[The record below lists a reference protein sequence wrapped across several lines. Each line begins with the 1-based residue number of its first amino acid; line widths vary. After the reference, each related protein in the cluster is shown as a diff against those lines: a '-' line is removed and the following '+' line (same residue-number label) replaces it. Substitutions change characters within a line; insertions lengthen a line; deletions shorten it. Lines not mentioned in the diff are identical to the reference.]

1 MANVF
6 DFSSDKIDIYLFL
19 VDSSSSM
26 QSDSD
31 KVREGLKLYK
41 KSFENFPESNSIAVS
56 LCRFDNSIYCGD
68 FKKVGDFDTSYYTGG
83 TTAIYY
89 SIGKAAQYLKNYIK
103 EVTERTGCIPR
114 ATMLVLSDGLSCD
127 DKASESSA
135 QCAIQE
141 LNLAGITTV
150 FVAFGDAITS
160 EFGKRLGFVS
170 TIDVQNRDTL
180 VNFLGVELSKSCK
193 EQSQSLKA
201 LGANFFSHAVD
212 ESNSDKY
219 SNTTAQALEDDSW
232 INDI

>member
-1 MANVF
+1 
-6 DFSSDKIDIYLFL
+6 
-19 VDSSSSM
+19 
-26 QSDSD
+26 
-31 KVREGLKLYK
+31 
-41 KSFENFPESNSIAVS
+41 
-56 LCRFDNSIYCGD
+56 
-68 FKKVGDFDTSYYTGG
+68 
-83 TTAIYY
+83 
-89 SIGKAAQYLKNYIK
+89 
-103 EVTERTGCIPR
+103 
-114 ATMLVLSDGLSCD
+114 MLVLSDGLSCSD
-127 DKASESSA
+127 REDESFA
-135 QCAIQE
+135 QSAIQD

-160 EFGKRLGFVS
+160 QFGKRLGFVS

>member
-1 MANVF
+1 MANVY

-19 VDSSSSM
+19 VDASGSM
-26 QSDSD
+26 ESDSG
-31 KVREGLKLYK
+31 KVIEGLKLYK

-56 LCRFDNSIYCGD
+56 LCKFNDDIYYGD
-68 FKKVGDFDTSYYTGG
+68 FRKVQDFSTNYWTGG
-83 TTAIYY
+83 ATTIYY
-89 SIGKAAQYLKNYIK
+89 SIGKAAQYLKRYIK

-114 ATMLVLSDGLSCD
+114 ATMLVLSDGLSCSD
-127 DKASESSA
+127 RETESFA
-135 QCAIQE
+135 QSAIQD

-160 EFGKRLGFVS
+160 QFGKRLGFVS